1 MRKRAIRLVAPA
13 TVALISLGVLLL
25 GCGGHESAGPAHADG
40 AALYGELCAL
50 CHGEHG
56 EGGAVQGAP
65 ALANQDFLAAAS
77 DEFLFTTIAD
87 GRPGTRMSPWG
98 EAHGSPLSDDDVRAV
113 IQFIQ
118 EWRTVP
124 RVDVDTITVTGSPER
139 GSEIYAMTCA
149 SCHGA
154 NGTGGTAPNIGN
166 PGFLAAASDGFI
178 RHTIQ
183 HGRRGTAMAAYG
195 NTLTDQQI
203 DDVTAFIRSW
213 EGS

>member
-1 MRKRAIRLVAPA
+1 MRKPPAGLAGLATFTLVPLAA
-13 TVALISLGVLLL
+13 LLL
-25 GCGGHESAGPAHADG
+25 GCGGAESAGPARADG

-50 CHGEHG
+50 CHGEQG

-77 DEFLFTTIAD
+77 NGFLFTTIAD

-98 EAHGSPLSDDDVRAV
+98 EAHGSPLSDDDVRSV

-118 EWRTVP
+118 QWRTVP
-124 RVDVDTITVTGSPER
+124 RVDVDSITVTGSAAR
-139 GSEIYAMTCA
+139 GSDIYETTCA

-154 NGTGGTAPNIGN
+154 DGTGGSAPNLGN
-166 PGFLAAASDGFI
+166 PGFLRAASDGFI
-178 RHTIQ
+178 RHTIE
-183 HGRRGTAMAAYG
+183 HGRSGTAMAAYG
-195 NTLTDQQI
+195 SVLSSQQI

-213 EGS
+213 ETP